1 MTKGNIYPKVPVT
14 YCVHNNKKEV
24 KCVGE
29 KGGLDA
35 LFPAEAVGGHKK
47 LRG

>member
-1 MTKGNIYPKVPVT
+1 ML
-14 YCVHNNKKEV
+14 NNKKEV

-35 LFPAEAVGGHKK
+35 LFPAEAVGGTKAVGLMRKSEENK
-47 LRG
+47 LK